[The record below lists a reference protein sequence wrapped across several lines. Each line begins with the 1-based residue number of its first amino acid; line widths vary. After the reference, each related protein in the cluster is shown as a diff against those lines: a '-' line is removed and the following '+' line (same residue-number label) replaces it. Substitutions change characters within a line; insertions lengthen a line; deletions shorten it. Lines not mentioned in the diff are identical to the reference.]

1 MTRRSEVVAW
11 SLVMIAMLPG
21 SAFLWFV
28 GGVGACGEDAG
39 DSPPE
44 SLGDQL
50 CTTFVEPV
58 APWASLAATPL
69 ALGLV
74 AGLVAIAR
82 RHRLLLVFAT
92 IAPPFLLVLGVFA
105 LLAAF

>member
-11 SLVMIAMLPG
+11 SLVMIGMLPG

-39 DSPPE
+39 DSPPG
-44 SLGDQL
+44 SLGDRL
-50 CTTFVEPV
+50 CNTFVEPV
-58 APWASLAATPL
+58 APWAALAAIPL

-74 AGLVAIAR
+74 GGLVAVSTR
-82 RHRLLLVFAT
+82 NRMLLVFAT
-92 IAPPFLLVLGVFA
+92 IAPPFLVALGVFA